1 MREQAAMAGG
11 WCRVSS
17 APGMGTTVEL
27 WLPGSGDG
35 VTAEARA

>member
-11 WCRVSS
+11 WSRIAS

-27 WLPGSGDG
+27 WLPRPKG
-35 VTAEARA
+35 